1 VIVAFLS
8 RTTKVPTDAT
18 TTSEHIY
25 CIQVSSTSAEL
36 ISGRGRFIDDL
47 VPDGTLHAAFARSH
61 LAHAVIEGIDVG
73 SRRADVVIHTAETLQ
88 APSIPA
94 QMRAGAP
101 PAHGMARAP
110 LANERVRY
118 VGEPLAMV
126 LAPSAAT
133 AEDATGDVW
142 AELQPL
148 PHVID
153 PDAAATDEVVIFPG
167 AGTNIVNRSTRGA
180 GDLPIPDAEIVV
192 DLTIKHSRLAG
203 VPMETLGILAIPGNG
218 RVEIWCGSQQPH
230 RLLRALN
237 LVFGIEDSQLRVR
250 VPDVGGAFGIKGPLY
265 PEYVAVVAAAL
276 HHDRPVLWRERRR
289 EAFTGGVHGRGMQHR
304 IRLAGQRDGTIT
316 AVRIDILGDLGAYP
330 QSGFMIP
337 ETAAAIAAG
346 PYRVEDVGVVV
357 TSVVTN
363 TAPTGPYRG
372 AGRPEAAM
380 AMERAVD
387 EFARRLKREPA
398 RVRSQNLIRST
409 EMPYTSPTGLIYD
422 GGDYGRALAMACDE
436 IGLDE
441 FRVRQQNRIEEGG
454 DPIGLG
460 FATFIEPAG
469 GPASSGEY
477 SAVEIDSTGTLVIR
491 TGSTPAGQQHDR
503 TWRGLVA
510 PVFDVDDDQITV
522 ISGDTDEVPRGEGT
536 FGSRSTQLTG
546 VGLKLCST
554 RLVERARRL
563 AAELLEANHE
573 DLEVRQG
580 AFAVV
585 GSPQIRVTL
594 AQIATHALAIGTELA
609 ETEFHSPGAQ
619 TFPYGTHAAE
629 VSIDRDTGEVRI
641 ERLVAIDDAGKIL
654 DPRGADGQLWGGIT
668 QGVGQALLEGI
679 RYSEEGQ
686 LLTSSLMDYSIPH
699 ATDIP
704 PLVLGHIETPAPNAL
719 GAKGIGES
727 GSVGI
732 PAAVLNA
739 VIDALAPYGVT
750 DLTLPLHPARVWSA
764 MQQASGT
771 GNERSTTDNMDDHR
785 PPFIANDAGRPSQ
798 HALKD

>member
-1 VIVAFLS
+1 VVLLVASTNHGMPPFVCS
-8 RTTKVPTDAT
+8 WSCSPGQRKVQTNAATKSYD
-18 TTSEHIY
+18 IY
-25 CIQVSSTSAEL
+25 CIRMSSTSAEL
-36 ISGRGRFIDDL
+36 ISGRGRFIGDL
-47 VPDGTLHAAFARSH
+47 VPEGTLHAAFARSH
-61 LAHAVIEGIDVG
+61 LAHAVLEGIEVG
-73 SRRADVVIHTAETLQ
+73 PAKAQVVVHTAETLR

-101 PAHGMARAP
+101 LAQGMERAP
-110 LANERVRY
+110 LAIDHVRY
-118 VGEPLAMV
+118 VGEPLAMA
-126 LAPSAAT
+126 LAQEPAIADDAAS
-133 AEDATGDVW
+133 DVW
-142 AELQPL
+142 AELGSL

-153 PDAAATDEVVIFPG
+153 PEAAFTDQVVIFPG
-167 AGTNIVNRSTRGA
+167 AGTNIVSRSTRGV
-180 GDLPIPDAEIVV
+180 GDRPLPDAEIVV
-192 DLTIKHSRLAG
+192 DLTVQHSRLAG
-203 VPMETLGILAIPGNG
+203 VSMETLGILAIPTSD

-237 LVFGIEDSQLRVR
+237 LVFGVDDSRFRVR

-265 PEYVAVVAAAL
+265 PEYVAVVAAAI

-289 EAFTGGVHGRGMQHR
+289 EAFTGGVHGRGMRHR
-304 IRLAGQRDGTIT
+304 IRLAGKRDGTIT

-330 QSGFMIP
+330 QSGFMVP

-346 PYRVEDVGVVV
+346 PYRVEDVGVSV

-380 AMERAVD
+380 AMERAID
-387 EFARRLKREPA
+387 EFARRVKREPA
-398 RVRSQNLIRST
+398 RVRSQNLIGAT
-409 EMPYTSPTGLIYD
+409 EMPYASPTGLIYD
-422 GGDYGRALAMACDE
+422 GGDYRRALAMACDE

-441 FRVRQQNRIEEGG
+441 FRVRQSNRIEEGG
-454 DPIGLG
+454 DPIGIG

-469 GPASSGEY
+469 GPPSSGEY
-477 SAVEIDSTGTLVIR
+477 AAVEITTAGTLVIR
-491 TGSTPAGQQHDR
+491 TGSTSAGQQHD
-503 TWRGLVA
+503 TAWRSLVA
-510 PVFDVDDDQITV
+510 PVFDIDHDQITV
-522 ISGDTDEVPRGEGT
+522 ISGDTDEVPHGEGT

-554 RLVERARRL
+554 RLVERARQL
-563 AAELLEANHE
+563 AAELLEANDA
-573 DLEVRQG
+573 DLEVRRG
-580 AFAVV
+580 AFVVV

-594 AQIATHALAIGTELA
+594 AEIATHAHAIGAELA

-629 VSIDRDTGEVRI
+629 VSIDRETGEVRI
-641 ERLVAIDDAGKIL
+641 ERLVAIDDAGTIL
-654 DPRGADGQLWGGIT
+654 DPRGADGQVRGGIA
-668 QGVGQALLEGI
+668 QAIGQALLEGI
-679 RYSEEGQ
+679 RYRDDGQ

-699 ATDIP
+699 ASDIP
-704 PLVLGHIETPAPNAL
+704 SLVLGHIETPAPNDL

-727 GSVGI
+727 GSVGM

-764 MQQASGT
+764 MQTGSYAS
-771 GNERSTTDNMDDHR
+771 
-785 PPFIANDAGRPSQ
+785 
-798 HALKD
+798 